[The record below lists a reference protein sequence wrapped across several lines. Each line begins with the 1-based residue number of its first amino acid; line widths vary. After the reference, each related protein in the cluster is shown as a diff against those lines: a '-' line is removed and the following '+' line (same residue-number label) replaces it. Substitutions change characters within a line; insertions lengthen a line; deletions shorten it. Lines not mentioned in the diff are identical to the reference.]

1 MNRFFLING
10 IALALAMLVLILMFW
25 LRFSASWS
33 AGQEPGFG
41 GDDEP
46 VERCGLRAEAGF

>member
-10 IALALAMLVLILMFW
+10 IALALVMLVFILVLW